1 MKVRRSRVQPSAYL
15 RQVVTDGVVD
25 YRKEKGHRARLRA
38 NLLTLTAV
46 MLTIAAIM
54 LLAFNFD
61 GELYSNY
68 FVLSGCVLAMAAS
81 YWLFKMQKQIRRGV
95 PPNIISI
102 DTNLQV
108 LSAGIDDEKVMFRF
122 DEIQDVLVN
131 SKMRNTAKPAMCPTC
146 SAYSIV
152 LWTTDDVYFPLM
164 EPLWEINVPMNVEYE
179 HLAREIANDI
189 RDLIRRSLIVSKSRD
204 TAPEPSILV
213 EEY

>member
-15 RQVVTDGVVD
+15 RQVVTNGVVD

-54 LLAFNFD
+54 LLVINFD
-61 GELYSNY
+61 GELYRNY
-68 FVLSGCVLAMAAS
+68 FVLSSFVFALAAS
-81 YWLFKMQKQIRRGV
+81 YWLYKIQKQIRRGV
-95 PPNIISI
+95 SPNVISI
-102 DTNLQV
+102 NTNLQV

-131 SKMRNTAKPAMCPTC
+131 SKARYTAKSAMCPTC
-146 SAYSIV
+146 SSFSIV

-164 EPLWEINVPMNVEYE
+164 EPLWEINVPVNAE
-179 HLAREIANDI
+179 HEQLAREIANDI
-189 RDLIRRSLIVSKSRD
+189 RDLIRRSLIMSKSRD
-204 TAPEPSILV
+204 TTPEPSILV